1 MRFIRFYDKIYT
13 SSREEHNKQKEVKTM
28 KYAVH
33 YRKPE
38 EIRFSLWG
46 VYESEE
52 EAKWAVVN
60 ATAEGFYASYRLES
74 GWM

>member
-1 MRFIRFYDKIYT
+1 
-13 SSREEHNKQKEVKTM
+13 M
-28 KYAVH
+28 KYVVY

-38 EIRFSLWG
+38 EIRSSLWG

-52 EAKWAVVN
+52 SAKWAVVN
-60 ATAEGFYASYRLES
+60 ATAEGYCASYRLES

>member
-1 MRFIRFYDKIYT
+1 
-13 SSREEHNKQKEVKTM
+13 M
-28 KYAVH
+28 KYVVY

-52 EAKWAVVN
+52 SAKWAVVN
-60 ATAEGFYASYRLES
+60 ATAEGFRASYRLEN